1 VFAQGLLPL
10 FAAWWCLWLLD
21 VTWQQV
27 WLFASPVAALFFVA
41 LPTAAPCVNDPVVD
55 MCTAD
60 LQA

>member
-27 WLFASPVAALFFVA
+27 WLFASPVAALFSVGFA
-41 LPTAAPCVNDPVVD
+41 YCSSLCE
-55 MCTAD
+55 
-60 LQA
+60 